1 MIVTQ
6 DNLCLM
12 PTTRRRYDRDY
23 ENFVNF
29 KMIPSF
35 AMQVMS
41 MSALGSLEKMPAY
54 IPESRNLKR
63 VYEKKRHDLLRSKS
77 HICRTMHLASFS

>member
-12 PTTRRRYDRDY
+12 PTTRRRYGRDY
-23 ENFVNF
+23 ENIVNF
-29 KMIPSF
+29 KMIPSY

>member
-1 MIVTQ
+1 MTATQ
-6 DNLCLM
+6 DNHCLM

-23 ENFVNF
+23 ENLVNF
-29 KMIPSF
+29 KMIPSY